1 MSSLDEIF
9 ERMPEDFSPDKA
21 HGINAT
27 MQFDLTGEGGGQ
39 YYVNVYDGMAETGKG
54 RADNPAMT
62 VHMGAADFKSMMNG
76 QLNAMQAYMNGT
88 MKIDGSLTLGMQF
101 IQFFKIA

>member
-9 ERMPEDFSPDKA
+9 ERMLEDFNPDKA
-21 HGINAT
+21 QGLNAT

-39 YYVNVYDGMAETGKG
+39 YYVNIYDGMADAGKG

-62 VHMGAADFKSMMNG
+62 VHVGAEDFKNIMNG
-76 QLNAMQAYMNGT
+76 QLNAMQAYMDGR
-88 MKIDGSLTLGMQF
+88 MKVDGSLAVGMKF
-101 IQFFKIA
+101 ITVFTVG